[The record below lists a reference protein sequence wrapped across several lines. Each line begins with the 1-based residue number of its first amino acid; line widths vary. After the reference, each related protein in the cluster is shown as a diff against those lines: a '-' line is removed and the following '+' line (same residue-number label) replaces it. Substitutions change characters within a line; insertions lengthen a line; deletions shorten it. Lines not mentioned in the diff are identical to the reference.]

1 MSILSSTDSGKDSL
15 VKSYPF
21 KWTDTSSYYEPYEWT
36 INTSAFKPLSK

>member
-1 MSILSSTDSGKDSL
+1 MSILSSTNSGKDSL

-21 KWTDTSSYYEPYEWT
+21 KWTDTSYYEPHEWT